1 MVKYWGG
8 GSGLMWLQSKGSKEE
23 NLRRA
28 WEFEQRHAL
37 RLLRPALERGVNRDP
52 AQKHGATGRTHLTST
67 H

>member
-8 GSGLMWLQSKGSKEE
+8 GSELMWLQSKGSKEE

-37 RLLRPALERGVNRDP
+37 RLLRPALERGVKRP
-52 AQKHGATGRTHLTST
+52 RRYHESSLQVFIVCI
-67 H
+67 